1 MKLRL
6 FAFSAMVALF
16 GFTSCE
22 DDSNDQNDLSPIV
35 TLDGTGDNIANDKEV
50 IVGSTLNF
58 QVSGSKNEVSGK
70 NLKNIT
76 ITRVYDNDVVTV
88 LDSSISGSNFDPF
101 SIAADAQDSTGVE
114 KWSFVITDKDDVAG
128 TRVVEITT
136 AEEVVPFTEE
146 NGQFYHILG
155 QLKGA
160 FDLQAGVERSASE
173 NASLK
178 DMMNNDKNADGSTKT
193 FTGSWVAGTDN
204 GSTYKR
210 ASAGFDYDNANSN
223 NTAFDFNVTQLATP
237 ATSGVTA
244 PTAGDVYLV
253 NLRGQGV
260 YGAIKI
266 VSVDPNF
273 STGTGANKGKITF
286 TFKR

>member
-22 DDSNDQNDLSPIV
+22 DDSTEQNDLSPVVI
-35 TLDGTGDNIANDKEV
+35 LDGTGDNIASDKEV

-58 QVSGSKNEVSGK
+58 QVAGSENEVSGK

-76 ITRVYDNDVVTV
+76 ITRVYDNDVETV
-88 LDSSISGSNFDPF
+88 LDSNISGSSFGPYA
-101 SIAADAQDSTGVE
+101 IEATAQDSTGVE
-114 KWSFVITDKDDVAG
+114 KWSFVITDKDDVEG

-146 NGQFYHILG
+146 EGQFYHIAG
-155 QLKGA
+155 ALKGS
-160 FDLQAGVERSASE
+160 FDLVAGVELSADTANDAMRDMKNTDEVSE
-173 NASLK
+173 P
-178 DMMNNDKNADGSTKT
+178 
-193 FTGSWVAGTDN
+193 FTGSWESTNGTEFKAAPFGYN
-204 GSTYKR
+204 
-210 ASAGFDYDNANSN
+210 YDNANGN
-223 NTAFDFNVTQLATP
+223 NTAIAYNAIIPGSASISNP
-237 ATSGVTA
+237 A
-244 PTAGDVYLV
+244 AGDVYIAR
-253 NLRGQGV
+253 LRGGNT
-260 YGAIKI
+260 YAAIKI

-273 STGTGANKGKITF
+273 GSGNKGKISF